1 MDARRRCDGEGATM
15 LKNGVIFCLLLVL
28 LTIVP
33 GCVETPG
40 ELTADEI
47 VNRSLARYEATGD
60 MTGSVAVTTVFSGAE
75 YIEFKDYVLKKP
87 NKFKLTD
94 HGSKIET
101 VSDGKNVWVLDLAEK
116 TVVEHYSSDSKKLPD
131 CDYGQILQEVMR
143 LYRLELTGTETQSD
157 RLCYVI
163 EAIPENNGVL
173 PERTIWIEQERL
185 IPVRISNDY
194 RDYQSFIQYENIS
207 FDVGVD
213 DNDFVI
219 SLPFVATNGSA
230 LPEMYDI
237 ISIEEA
243 QEGVDFPITLPS
255 YTSNYLFSGVSV
267 TQTNTSGSIS
277 LLYTNGSRTLII
289 TQTPSEM
296 EQVSNTDSTVQSY
309 DGKEIVKHF
318 GGNILLKFN
327 CNQIEVAIIGQLD
340 EREIIKIA
348 ESMRC
353 AE

>member
-1 MDARRRCDGEGATM
+1 MSRS
-15 LKNGVIFCLLLVL
+15 GVIFCLFLAL

-33 GCVETPG
+33 GCVETSG

-47 VNRSLARYEATGD
+47 VNRSLARYEAIDD
-60 MTGSVAVTTVFSGAE
+60 MTESVAITTVFSGAE

-101 VSDGKNVWVLDLAEK
+101 VSDGKNVWTLDLAEN
-116 TVVEHYSSDSKKLPD
+116 TVVEHYSSASAKLPD

-143 LYRLELTGTETQSD
+143 SYRMELTDTETQSD

-163 EAIPENNGVL
+163 EAVPENSSVL

-185 IPVRISNDY
+185 IPVRVSNDY
-194 RDYQSFIQYENIS
+194 GDYQSFIQYENVT

-213 DNDFVI
+213 DNDFII
-219 SLPFVATNGSA
+219 SLPFVATNGST
-230 LPEMYDI
+230 LPEMYDL
-237 ISIEEA
+237 ISIEEV
-243 QEGVDFPITLPS
+243 QEKVDFPIPLPS
-255 YTSNYLFSGVSV
+255 YTSNYLFSGASL
-267 TQTNTSGSIS
+267 TQTNTSDSIS
-277 LLYTNGSRTLII
+277 LLYTNKSHTLII

-296 EQVSNTDSTVQSY
+296 KQVSNTDSTVQSY

-353 AE
+353 AK

>member
-1 MDARRRCDGEGATM
+1 M

-101 VSDGKNVWVLDLAEK
+101 VSDGKNVWVLDLAEN

-163 EAIPENNGVL
+163 EAIPENSGVL

-194 RDYQSFIQYENIS
+194 GDYQSFIQYENIS
-207 FDVGVD
+207 FDIGVD
-213 DNDFVI
+213 DNDFVV
-219 SLPFVATNGSA
+219 SLPFVATNGSV

-255 YTSNYLFSGVSV
+255 YTSNYLFSGASV
-267 TQTNTSGSIS
+267 TQTNTSDSIS

-296 EQVSNTDSTVQSY
+296 KQVSNTDSTVQSY